1 MVYKTYPVEMEI
13 AGNTAMW
20 TRPDCGDSPCSYPAP
35 TYSSVRGLF
44 ESILWGPA
52 VLIIPRKVELCSVP
66 QYHSYVTN
74 YGGPLRKSDSIK
86 KGNNY
91 QLYATV
97 LTDVCYR
104 LYADVI
110 LNPDKA
116 KFPQKAQQW
125 DRKTTAPGHAYQE
138 MFCRRL
144 KRGQSYATLSLGWS
158 EFTPSYF
165 GSFRGTTQ
173 VCTDLPDIHIP
184 SMLRGVFQQGY
195 RSQYEVVYDT
205 DLCIHQGVLEY
216 PVKSDCR

>member
-86 KGNNY
+86 KGI
-91 QLYATV
+91 T
-97 LTDVCYR
+97 
-104 LYADVI
+104 I
-110 LNPDKA
+110 
-116 KFPQKAQQW
+116 
-125 DRKTTAPGHAYQE
+125 
-138 MFCRRL
+138 
-144 KRGQSYATLSLGWS
+144 S
-158 EFTPSYF
+158 FTQ
-165 GSFRGTTQ
+165 R
-173 VCTDLPDIHIP
+173 C
-184 SMLRGVFQQGY
+184 
-195 RSQYEVVYDT
+195 
-205 DLCIHQGVLEY
+205 
-216 PVKSDCR
+216 

>member
-1 MVYKTYPVEMEI
+1 MEDVI
-13 AGNTAMW
+13 SLSIGE
-20 TRPDCGDSPCSYPAP
+20 PDFSTPWHIRQSA
-35 TYSSVRGLF
+35 
-44 ESILWGPA
+44 I
-52 VLIIPRKVELCSVP
+52 
-66 QYHSYVTN
+66 
-74 YGGPLRKSDSIK
+74 DSIE

-165 GSFRGTTQ
+165 GPFRGTTQ

-195 RSQYEVVYDT
+195 RSQYNAVYDT

-216 PVKSDCR
+216 PVRSDCR